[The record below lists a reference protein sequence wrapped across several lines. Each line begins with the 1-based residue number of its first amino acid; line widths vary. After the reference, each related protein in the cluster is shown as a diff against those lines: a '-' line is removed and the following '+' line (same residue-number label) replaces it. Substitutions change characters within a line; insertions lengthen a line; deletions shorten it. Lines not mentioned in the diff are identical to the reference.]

1 MLEEAS
7 SHHTDTAH
15 PRSLLAACSA
25 ARAGGPSAGASA
37 EPAPLLLP
45 PGTCSGRPPR
55 VLGGGWWDTAALQIP
70 IPLQPLLQ
78 VTLAPFRGV
87 LFPGMPPP
95 PALKS
100 TQKICRV
107 TKFWG
112 HGAFLQSKTSQCRP
126 RTSPYL
132 RVAPF
137 SWVLQRER
145 CASNSQTPNWQSPS
159 LVIWTQPLASCVT
172 LGKSPFL
179 SLSFHLCE
187 MGLKTVPS

>member
-1 MLEEAS
+1 MLHVLAG
-7 SHHTDTAH
+7 
-15 PRSLLAACSA
+15 PRL
-25 ARAGGPSAGASA
+25 G
-37 EPAPLLLP
+37 LLLNQHLLWTP
-45 PGTCSGRPPR
+45 PKGP
-55 VLGGGWWDTAALQIP
+55 GWWAVGHGCSPDSNPPAA
-70 IPLQPLLQ
+70 
-78 VTLAPFRGV
+78 TSASDSGSFWGV
-87 LFPGMPPP
+87 LFPGMPPY

-112 HGAFLQSKTSQCRP
+112 HGAFLQSKTPQCIP
-126 RTSPYL
+126 GTSPYL

-159 LVIWTQPLASCVT
+159 LVIWTRPLASCVT

-179 SLSFHLCE
+179 SLSLHLCE